1 MRKDSRPGVGAAAAS
16 GASRARPG
24 SGGAPRRRRG
34 GGGCSRG
41 WGPSAQG
48 GAKTSGSEP
57 LPISISISSSS
68 APAGSSA
75 PPHSSSGGAVTRR
88 HEATGSSRR
97 STSSTHALAKPSS
110 WAVRGHT
117 PGSASAR
124 HRTVERSCPVV
135 TCPAMEEEGADH
147 RPWGEQGLVGRW
159 RQAGHRNAQESDRVL
174 LDEPETLEQAA
185 RFTSRTSVFVRKSF
199 TLNIPLAEVL
209 TVTPLVLVPAS
220 YGQQARPRAGGR
232 RRGSDGSPEWAHQ
245 VFLTFPTGGRPRCRS
260 RRCRRPSECVRT
272 GSRARPGRCPARRRR
287 RRPPSGRAR
296 RSGHAGVG

>member
-48 GAKTSGSEP
+48 GEDVRVRAAAHQHQHQQQLGTGGEFRTAAQ
-57 LPISISISSSS
+57 LQR
-68 APAGSSA
+68 
-75 PPHSSSGGAVTRR
+75 GAVTRR